1 MQFGID
7 FREEYCKQKEGKVVL
22 QRDSSRTK
30 ESPEIPDLLS
40 RIFELNIRSKFLEQ
54 KY

>member
-1 MQFGID
+1 MQFNID

-40 RIFELNIRSKFLEQ
+40 RIFELNIIFKFLEQ